1 MSAVWS
7 GHLTF
12 GLVSIP
18 IQLLTAA
25 RRKSVDLD
33 LLHEADHSRIR
44 QVLYCQ
50 AEDKPLERS
59 ELVKGFQY
67 EKDHYVI
74 IQAKELE
81 EIKPKSA
88 KVVEILEFIKAA
100 EVDPIYLDAS
110 YYLLP
115 SEGGE
120 KPYTL
125 LYIAMQNTNL
135 YALAQLT
142 MHQREYTVL
151 IRCGPRGLVLH
162 TMFYADELRQEQAFR
177 SEPRLVVEKELSLAK
192 SLIETLAAPFEPQK
206 YKDNYRFQLE
216 QIIEAKQKGKRFVIT
231 PAATLAP
238 VIDIME
244 ALQKSL
250 AQKKRNLLP
259 KAPAVKKVA
268 TKAPATKQKVGSRV
282 KSK

>member
-1 MSAVWS
+1 MGAVWT

-12 GLVSIP
+12 GMVSIP
-18 IQLLTAA
+18 MQLMTAA

-33 LLHEADHSRIR
+33 LLHETDHSRIR

-50 AEDKPLERS
+50 AEDKPLERT

-67 EKDHYVI
+67 EKDHYVVI
-74 IQAKELE
+74 EAKELDQ
-81 EIKPKSA
+81 IKPKSA
-88 KVVEILEFIKAA
+88 KVVEILEFIKAP

-110 YYLLP
+110 YYMLP

-142 MHQREYTVL
+142 MHQREHTVL

-162 TMFYADELRQEQAFR
+162 TMFYDDELRQEQAFR
-177 SEPRLVVEKELSLAK
+177 SEPSLIVQKELTLAK
-192 SLIETLAAPFEPQK
+192 TLIETLTSPFDPKK
-206 YKDNYRFQLE
+206 YKDNYRVQLE
-216 QIIEAKQKGKRFVIT
+216 RIIQAKLKGKKFVIT

-250 AQKKRNLLP
+250 AQRKQPRLAA
-259 KAPAVKKVA
+259 APAVKKTAAKAA
-268 TKAPATKQKVGSRV
+268 TKSSPVRKRG
-282 KSK
+282 

>member
-44 QVLYCQ
+44 QIIYCQ

-67 EKDHYVI
+67 EKDHYVVI
-74 IQAKELE
+74 EPKELE
-81 EIKPKSA
+81 KIKPKSA
-88 KVVEILEFIKAA
+88 KVVEILEFIKGA

-110 YYLLP
+110 YYILP

-151 IRCGPRGLVLH
+151 IRCGPSGLVLH

-192 SLIETLAAPFEPQK
+192 SLIEALTAPFEPQK

-259 KAPAVKKVA
+259 KAPAVKKIA
-268 TKAPATKQKVGSRV
+268 TKAPATKHKVPSRV

>member
-110 YYLLP
+110 YYILP
-115 SEGGE
+115 AEGGE

-259 KAPAVKKVA
+259 KAPAVKKVT